1 MGILRAKKGNQ
12 EIKDTTAEMKNDSY
26 GFISRLDTAE
36 VRIAKLED
44 VKSAYM
50 SEIKSMNG

>member
-1 MGILRAKKGNQ
+1 
-12 EIKDTTAEMKNDSY
+12 MKNDSY

-50 SEIKSMNG
+50 SEIKSMNGWSSNK

>member
-1 MGILRAKKGNQ
+1 
-12 EIKDTTAEMKNDSY
+12 MKNTFD
-26 GFISRLDTAE
+26 GLISRLDTAE

>member
-1 MGILRAKKGNQ
+1 
-12 EIKDTTAEMKNDSY
+12 MKNDSY

-36 VRIAKLED
+36 VRIAELVD
-44 VKSAYM
+44 VKSPYM

>member
-12 EIKDTTAEMKNDSY
+12 EIKDTTTEMKNDSY

-36 VRIAKLED
+36 VRIAELED
-44 VKSAYM
+44 VKRAYM
-50 SEIKSMNG
+50 SEIKSMND